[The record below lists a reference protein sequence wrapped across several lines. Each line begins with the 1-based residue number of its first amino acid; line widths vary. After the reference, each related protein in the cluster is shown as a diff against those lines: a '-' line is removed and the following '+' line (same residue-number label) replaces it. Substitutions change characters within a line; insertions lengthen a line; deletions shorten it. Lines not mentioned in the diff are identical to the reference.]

1 MRSRQSYICMINREL
16 IRIKAVQL
24 VYANLVN
31 GGKDLDDV
39 LKEMDESLA
48 QAYYLY
54 HHMLNLI
61 CEVTDYADR
70 QYEITC
76 QQLLERNRRAKLPSD
91 RFVRNRFV
99 SQLESNRKLETFT
112 LNHKDLQWT
121 DHEDVVHNIY
131 NLIVASPEYE
141 AYMASDDDSY
151 EADREFWRTAYK
163 KFILDN
169 DMVDEALE
177 EWSIYWNCDRYVIDT
192 FVLKTI
198 KRFEEANG
206 DKQPLLEQY
215 NNDDDHRFGTDLL
228 LRALSDREA
237 NQQLITD
244 HIRNWDFDR
253 LAKMDV
259 AVMLTALA
267 EITRFP
273 EISVNVS
280 LNEYINI
287 AKLYCAIKSVR
298 FINGTLDSIV
308 RELRAQG
315 KLLK

>member
-31 GGKDLDDV
+31 GGKDLDKV
-39 LKEMDESLA
+39 IKEMDESLA

-61 CEVTDYADR
+61 CEVTDYADH

-76 QQLLERNRRAKLPSD
+76 QQMLERNRHAKLPSD
-91 RFVRNRFV
+91 RFVRNRFA
-99 SQLESNRKLETFT
+99 SQLEDNCKLEAFT
-112 LNHKDLQWT
+112 LKHKELQWT
-121 DHEDVVHNIY
+121 DHEDVVHEIY
-131 NLIVASPEYE
+131 NKIVTSPEYE

-151 EADREFWRTAYK
+151 EADREFWRVAYK
-163 KFILDN
+163 KFILDC

-177 EWSIYWNCDRYVIDT
+177 EWNIYWNCDRYVIDT

-198 KRFEEANG
+198 RRFEEANG
-206 DKQPLLEQY
+206 DRQPLLEQY

-228 LRALSDREA
+228 MRALQDREA
-237 NQQLITD
+237 NEQLITS

-273 EISVNVS
+273 EISINVS

-287 AKLYCAIKSVR
+287 AKLYCAIKSVK

>member
-1 MRSRQSYICMINREL
+1 MINREL

-31 GGKDLDDV
+31 GGKDLDDA
-39 LKEMDESLA
+39 LKEMDESLS

-61 CEVTDYADR
+61 CEVTDYAEQ

-76 QQLLERNRRAKLPSD
+76 AQMLERGRKDLPSD
-91 RFVRNRFV
+91 RFITNRFAM
-99 SQLESNRKLETFT
+99 QLESNRKLETFT

-131 NLIVASPEYE
+131 NQIVESADYE
-141 AYMASDDDSY
+141 AYMALPECTYND
-151 EADREFWRTAYK
+151 DREIWRVAYK
-163 KFILDN
+163 KFILNN
-169 DMVDEALE
+169 DLIDEALE

-198 KRFEEANG
+198 RRFDEANG

-215 NNDDDHRFGTDLL
+215 NNSDDHRFGRDLL
-228 LRALSDREA
+228 LQTLRGREQYEQFIA
-237 NQQLITD
+237 D
-244 HIRNWDFDR
+244 HIRNWDFNR

-259 AVMLTALA
+259 AVMMTAIA
-267 EITRFP
+267 EILKFP
-273 EISVNVS
+273 NISVNVS

-287 AKLYCAIKSVR
+287 AKLYCALKSVK
-298 FINGTLDSIV
+298 FVNGILDSIV
-308 RELRAQG
+308 KDLREQG
-315 KLLK
+315 KLMK

>member
-1 MRSRQSYICMINREL
+1 MINREL

-31 GGKDLDDV
+31 GGKDLDDA
-39 LKEMDESLA
+39 LKEMDESLS

-61 CEVTDYADR
+61 CEVTDYAEQ

-76 QQLLERNRRAKLPSD
+76 AQMLERGRKDLPSD
-91 RFVRNRFV
+91 RFITNRFAM
-99 SQLESNRKLETFT
+99 QLESNRKLETFT

-121 DHEDVVHNIY
+121 DHEDVVHSIY
-131 NLIVASPEYE
+131 NQIVGSTEYE
-141 AYMASDDDSY
+141 AYMAQPDCTYDDD
-151 EADREFWRTAYK
+151 REIWRVAYK
-163 KFILDN
+163 KFILNN
-169 DMVDEALE
+169 DLIDEALE

-198 KRFEEANG
+198 KRFDEANG

-215 NNDDDHRFGTDLL
+215 NNSDDHRFGHDLL
-228 LRALSDREA
+228 LQTLRGRE
-237 NQQLITD
+237 QYEQLIAD
-244 HIRNWDFDR
+244 HIRNWDFSR

-259 AVMLTALA
+259 AVMLTAIA
-267 EITRFP
+267 EILKFP
-273 EISVNVS
+273 NISVNVS

-287 AKLYCAIKSVR
+287 AKLYCALKSVK
-298 FINGTLDSIV
+298 FVNGTLDSIV
-308 RELRAQG
+308 KDLREQG
-315 KLLK
+315 KLMK